1 MLTLAAI
8 LLISATA
15 VFLLA
20 PLVQHAKA
28 PLTDGPDAAA
38 ELRELY
44 TLKDVTYE
52 TLRDVEFDFHA
63 GKITEVD
70 YREMT
75 DRYTHEAL
83 EVVRRID
90 AIEARLKIPRS

>member
-8 LLISATA
+8 LMIAATL
-15 VFLLA
+15 VYLLA
-20 PLVQHAKA
+20 PFAQHLKA

-38 ELRELY
+38 ELRELHA
-44 TLKDVTYE
+44 LKDVTYE

-63 GKITEVD
+63 GKISETD

-75 DRYTHEAL
+75 DRYTREAL
-83 EVVRRID
+83 DVVRRID
-90 AIEARLKIPRS
+90 AVEARLAPSRR